1 MKSRIP
7 TVNWLGNKHLSAWL
21 VLVPCPTTEAT
32 GNGRIFK
39 ASAGKAAASTE
50 FHCWARLAIAWLT
63 GWPMYSSGHVSFVQ
77 FLPLH
82 FSCAVMVALLP
93 YHVALAFAS
102 NSWRVWKSLTSHA
115 LATLIN
121 VGGSS
126 TLLRSAPYSFIKSS
140 TDLTS
145 DCGQWSSRLFCT
157 TNSTA
162 SISQSSDIFTPQHQ
176 RHNSCK
182 TARPSIA
189 ITC

>member
-1 MKSRIP
+1 MKIRIP

-21 VLVPCPTTEAT
+21 VLVLCPTTEAT

-77 FLPLH
+77 NFFSQFL
-82 FSCAVMVALLP
+82 CAAMVGLSP
-93 YHVALAFAS
+93 YHVALAFAP
-102 NSWRVWKSLTSHA
+102 NFWRVWKSLTSHS
-115 LATLIN
+115 LATWIN
-121 VGGSS
+121 VGGST
-126 TLLRSAPYSFIKSS
+126 TLLRSALYSFIKPS

-145 DCGQWSSRLFCT
+145 DCGHWSSRLFCT
-157 TNSTA
+157 TDLTTG
-162 SISQSSDIFTPQHQ
+162 ISQPSDIFTPQHQ